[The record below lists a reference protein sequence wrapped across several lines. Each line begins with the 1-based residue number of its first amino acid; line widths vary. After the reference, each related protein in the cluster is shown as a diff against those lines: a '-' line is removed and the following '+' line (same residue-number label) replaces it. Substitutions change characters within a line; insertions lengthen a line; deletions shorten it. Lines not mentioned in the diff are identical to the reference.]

1 MSPEIE
7 QLLGRVVESL
17 KASISA
23 GDCPAVAAV
32 GGPSRTLTLSDYDYQ
47 RDDDAAAGFER
58 RAAAKAA
65 EASAVRWVI
74 AVPQVWH
81 IAPGVISVRGV
92 SNLPLRPG
100 ESEAITWMA
109 FDLAAGVDYGR
120 VPFTRR
126 PRGEPVFGDTEIVT
140 AQARPSPSMPGYVML
155 HQFTRADAG
164 QGDSAP

>member
-7 QLLGRVVESL
+7 QLLGQVTEKL
-17 KASISA
+17 QDSIRA

-32 GGPSRTLTLSDYDYQ
+32 GGPQGTLTLTDYDYQ
-47 RDDDAAAGFER
+47 RDDATAASFER

-65 EASAVRWVI
+65 ETGAERWVI

-92 SNLPLRPG
+92 SNLSLRSG

-109 FDLAAGVDYGR
+109 FDLAEGVDYGR
-120 VPFTRR
+120 IPLTRQ
-126 PRGEPVFGDTEIVT
+126 PDGNPVFGDIEVVV
-140 AQARPSPSMPGYVML
+140 AQARPSPSMPGYTML
-155 HQFTRADAG
+155 QQFTAAIRD
-164 QGDSAP
+164 DSAP

>member
-7 QLLGRVVESL
+7 QLLGRVTDSL
-17 KASISA
+17 KASIRA

-32 GGPSRTLTLSDYDYQ
+32 GGPSRTLTLTDYDYQ
-47 RDDDAAAGFER
+47 RDEAAAVGFEQ

-65 EASAVRWVI
+65 EVSAVRWVI
-74 AVPQVWH
+74 AVPQVWF
-81 IAPGVISVRGV
+81 IAPGVISVRDV

-120 VPFTRR
+120 VPFTRG
-126 PRGEPVFGDTEIVT
+126 PRGEPVFGDAEIIT
-140 AQARPSPSMPGYVML
+140 TQARPSPSMPGYVML
-155 HQFTRADAG
+155 RQFTGAGADPEG
-164 QGDSAP
+164 AP